1 MPRSYSTNMEI
12 YHFVWDLCYIGR
24 NYSRVLGKTKYW
36 TLMSLPIVSFFVA
49 NLLLF
54 GVIKQTIF
62 FPSLLSYS
70 SATIGTII
78 LALTLLTLAKNMG
91 QIHNNRVANYLT
103 ISAYGIVLFFE
114 GIAFPVIH
122 TPYPPYSALCWS
134 FAGLG
139 VFLYTLGIYFS
150 AISVSHDSKLRLA
163 IRQFTTTQSRLLDNI
178 GTAQMEEAIQNR
190 VTKIVKEQAP
200 DTSHPA
206 GNLI

>member
-78 LALTLLTLAKNMG
+78 LALTLAKNMG

-139 VFLYTLGIYFS
+139 VFLYTLGIY
-150 AISVSHDSKLRLA
+150 
-163 IRQFTTTQSRLLDNI
+163 
-178 GTAQMEEAIQNR
+178 
-190 VTKIVKEQAP
+190 
-200 DTSHPA
+200 
-206 GNLI
+206 